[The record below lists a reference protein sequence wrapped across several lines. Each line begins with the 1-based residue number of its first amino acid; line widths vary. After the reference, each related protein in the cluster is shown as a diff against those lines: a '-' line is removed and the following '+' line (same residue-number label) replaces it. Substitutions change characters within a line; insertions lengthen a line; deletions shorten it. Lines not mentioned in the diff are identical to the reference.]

1 MRIDI
6 WSDVVCPWCYLGSR
20 RLAAALDQ
28 VGRDGVE
35 IHWRA
40 FQLDPG
46 APHEPG
52 DLRTALDR
60 KYGARILRLDDP
72 TPGGARPGG
81 RHRLPLRP
89 GAAGQHRRRA
99 PADRVGRA
107 PCGDPGTR
115 WSSGSSTTT
124 SPRGPTCRTRRRS
137 SGAAAVGRARPGRS
151 DRTARLR
158 PPSTS
163 RSGADQAEAHE
174 RGISGVPA
182 FVIDDEW
189 IIPGAQDT
197 ERMVQLLSRVG
208 GSRLGASVGSAAWE
222 APRRITRRRSTLV
235 RATPRARR

>member
-60 KYGARILRLDDP
+60 KYGPGSFDSMTPRLVGLGREVGIDYRFDRALRVNTAD
-72 TPGGARPGG
+72 A
-81 RHRLPLRP
+81 HRLIAWAGSVGDQGPLVERLFDDYFTQ
-89 GAAGQHRRRA
+89 GADLSDAA
-99 PADRVGRA
+99 TLA
-107 PCGDPGTR
+107 
-115 WSSGSSTTT
+115 
-124 SPRGPTCRTRRRS
+124 
-137 SGAAAVGRARPGRS
+137 GAAASVGLDQDAATELLAS
-151 DRTARLR
+151 TAFDEQVR
-158 PPSTS
+158 
-163 RSGADQAEAHE
+163 ADQAEAHE

-208 GSRLGASVGSAAWE
+208 GSPS
-222 APRRITRRRSTLV
+222 APR
-235 RATPRARR
+235 

>member
-46 APHEPG
+46 APSEPG

-60 KYGARILRLDDP
+60 KYGPGSFDTMTPRLVGLGREVGIDYRFDRALRVNTAD
-72 TPGGARPGG
+72 A
-81 RHRLPLRP
+81 HRLIAWAGSVGDQWPLVERLFDDYFTQ
-89 GAAGQHRRRA
+89 GADLSDAA
-99 PADRVGRA
+99 
-107 PCGDPGTR
+107 TL
-115 WSSGSSTTT
+115 
-124 SPRGPTCRTRRRS
+124 
-137 SGAAAVGRARPGRS
+137 AAAAASVGLDPDAATELLAS
-151 DRTARLR
+151 TAFDEQVR
-158 PPSTS
+158 
-163 RSGADQAEAHE
+163 ADQAEAHE

-208 GSRLGASVGSAAWE
+208 GTPSGSR
-222 APRRITRRRSTLV
+222 
-235 RATPRARR
+235 